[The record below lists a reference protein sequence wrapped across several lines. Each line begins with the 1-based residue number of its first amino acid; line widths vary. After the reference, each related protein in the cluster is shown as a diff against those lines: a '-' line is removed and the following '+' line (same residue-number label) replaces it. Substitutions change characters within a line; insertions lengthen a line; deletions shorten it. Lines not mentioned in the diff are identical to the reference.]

1 MNWQLG
7 LNFLIAI
14 LAISNPLV
22 KVPLWIEASQYDA
35 RHVRWRLAVL
45 IVTTGAIIL
54 FIFLLIGQQIIDL
67 FGIDLAS
74 FRIGGGIVIMLI
86 GINMLNGK
94 AVNVEKG
101 EIDEDLSAFGLAKT
115 RFRQVIVPLVMPMI
129 AGPGSITT
137 VIIYGTRAQTFL
149 EYVLLS
155 AILFGMMLVILGTL
169 LGGFSLRALA
179 GAMTM
184 DLLTRIFGLIVVA
197 IAVQFILEGM
207 AEVFP
212 QWITPESSLRDE
224 VLQNSAFGRSAT
236 APG

>member
-1 MNWQLG
+1 MNWQLA

-22 KVPLWIEASQYDA
+22 KVPLWVEASQYDEKN
-35 RHVRWRLAVL
+35 VRWRLAVL
-45 IVTTGAIIL
+45 IVATGGIIL
-54 FIFLLIGQQIIDL
+54 FVFLLIGQHIIDL

-74 FRIGGGIVIMLI
+74 FRIGGGIVILLI

-94 AVNVEKG
+94 AVNVERFEG
-101 EIDEDLSAFGLAKT
+101 DADVPAFTLAKA

-137 VIIYGTRAQTFL
+137 VIIYGTRASTIL
-149 EYVLLS
+149 EYALLS
-155 AILFGMMLVILGTL
+155 AILAGVLLLTLGSL
-169 LGGFSLRALA
+169 LGGFRLRALT

-207 AEVFP
+207 AQVFP
-212 QWITPESSLRDE
+212 QWITPESSIQDE
-224 VLQNSAFGRSAT
+224 LELSRGN
-236 APG
+236 